1 MTDSDQQFLSAEAIT
16 ALQSELEELKTTGRE
31 KMVEQ
36 IRQARDLGDI
46 TDNAAYETAKQD
58 QALLEG
64 RIARLEEL
72 VKNAVVRE
80 GKVESDVVTAGI
92 VVTVYPEFC
101 RPAAVIAL
109 ETALLTSLFVAVGV
123 IAARAPSRAAPCT
136 VFFTKKKY
144 PNSTHPNDN
153 ASTTGSVNATSS
165 TALPLRRR

>member
-1 MTDSDQQFLSAEAIT
+1 MEAPEQPVLSAD
-16 ALQSELEELKTTGRE
+16 ALDALRKELEELKTNGRE
-31 KMVEQ
+31 RNIEQ

-92 VVTVYPEFC
+92 VVTVRDVDDPSVEDSFMVAEPEE
-101 RPAAVIAL
+101 RVTGARVLSPRSPL
-109 ETALLTSLFVAVGV
+109 GQALLSKRVGDRVTYEAPGGTFTYEIVSLE
-123 IAARAPSRAAPCT
+123 
-136 VFFTKKKY
+136 
-144 PNSTHPNDN
+144 
-153 ASTTGSVNATSS
+153 SS
-165 TALPLRRR
+165 